1 MRCALRF
8 VDEVMG
14 VVHVTDCPVSQTAR
28 LRDVFGPGQIVMSFP
43 KKFICFVK
51 ATTGTQGCINR
62 EWIIDPLPII
72 DGRSFDLVDC
82 GIDLANRF
90 VVVMF
95 DWGPGPSI
103 IQIMPGGT
111 QIA

>member
-1 MRCALRF
+1 MCIRDR
-8 VDEVMG
+8 VMG

-72 DGRSFDLVDC
+72 DGLSLIHIC
-82 GIDLANRF
+82 GNGFYLPINF
-90 VVVMF
+90 C
-95 DWGPGPSI
+95 
-103 IQIMPGGT
+103 
-111 QIA
+111 